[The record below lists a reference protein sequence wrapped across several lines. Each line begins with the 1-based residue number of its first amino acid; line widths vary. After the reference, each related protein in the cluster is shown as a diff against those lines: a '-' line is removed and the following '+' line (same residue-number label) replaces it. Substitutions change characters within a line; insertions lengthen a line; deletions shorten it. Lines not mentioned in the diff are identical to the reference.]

1 MKKILVTGGS
11 GFLGKS
17 VVRFLSMYSDSYEIL
32 TPSHDQCDLMEL
44 PQVRG
49 FMRLYRPDYV
59 VHLAASCGGIG
70 INREQPGKFI
80 YNNLQIGMN
89 LIEESRK
96 HGVEK
101 IVNVGTVCSY
111 PKYTQVPFRESEI
124 WNGYPEETNAPYG
137 IAKKT
142 LMEMLKAYNNQYGL
156 KSTNLIPV
164 NMYGPHDNFNPG
176 SSHVI
181 PALILKLDQALEQG
195 ERSVEI
201 WGTGRASREFLHVED
216 CARAIC
222 YALNVDTSP
231 DPINIGTGSEIKIC
245 DLVDM
250 LAYIMGYSGVF
261 NFNSQFPD
269 GQPRRCLDVSNAKK
283 LLGFS
288 STKDLASGL
297 HETVKWYYSNKK
309 RIVSEWSN

>member
-1 MKKILVTGGS
+1 
-11 GFLGKS
+11 
-17 VVRFLSMYSDSYEIL
+17 
-32 TPSHDQCDLMEL
+32 
-44 PQVRG
+44 
-49 FMRLYRPDYV
+49 
-59 VHLAASCGGIG
+59 
-70 INREQPGKFI
+70 
-80 YNNLQIGMN
+80 MN

-101 IVNVGTVCSY
+101 IVNVGTVSSY

-164 NMYGPHDNFNPG
+164 NKYGPHDNFNPG

-231 DPINIGTGSEIKIC
+231 NPINIGTGSEIKIC
-245 DLVDM
+245 DLVDT

-261 NFNSQFPD
+261 KYNSQFPD
-269 GQPRRCLDVSNAKK
+269 GQPRRCLNVSNAKK

-288 STKDLASGL
+288 STKDLTSGL